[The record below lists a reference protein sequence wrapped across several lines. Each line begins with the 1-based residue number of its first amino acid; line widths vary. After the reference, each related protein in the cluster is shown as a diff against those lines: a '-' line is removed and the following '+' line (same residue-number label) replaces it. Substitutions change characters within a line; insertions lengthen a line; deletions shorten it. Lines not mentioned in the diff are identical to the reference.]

1 MMAKLKI
8 DVGRYERYL
17 SLRNLFEF
25 LARAA
30 TTPIPPPAGRPDTND
45 PLFELL
51 DYLSTLRAEGS
62 EAA

>member
-1 MMAKLKI
+1 MKPRI
-8 DVGRYERYL
+8 DFARLERYL

-30 TTPIPPPAGRPDTND
+30 TTPIPQPTGRPDTND

-51 DYLSTLRAEGS
+51 DHLSTLRAEGS